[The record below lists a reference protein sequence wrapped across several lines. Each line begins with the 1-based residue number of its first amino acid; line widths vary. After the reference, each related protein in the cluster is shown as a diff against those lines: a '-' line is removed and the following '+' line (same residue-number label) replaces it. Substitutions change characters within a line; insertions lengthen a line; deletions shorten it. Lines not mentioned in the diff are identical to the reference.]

1 MSVEES
7 EEEKAAEVYVTTHV
21 KYADEPGRFKRHLED
36 YRSYPEGYPEAETCD
51 GCDRDSI
58 AVYQAYLAGI
68 EWERKRL
75 LGVVEN
81 IQNANKP
88 FTMAGIIER
97 ESILHT
103 FRQELGAFDEKKA
116 QPTEGGE

>member
-1 MSVEES
+1 MTNSQDR
-7 EEEKAAEVYVTTHV
+7 EEEKAASVYAYEAQDND
-21 KYADEPGRFKRHLED
+21 KYIFTGQGNPLD
-36 YRSYPEGYPEAETCD
+36 
-51 GCDRDSI
+51 I
-58 AVYQAYLAGI
+58 YQSAYDAFLAGV

-75 LGVVEN
+75 LGVIEQ